1 MASNIDHNEIICSIC
16 VNYLI
21 DPVTIGDFTT
31 NIVLETRVFLA
42 RQARP
47 YHLLSSIEKM
57 CEMHRKTKNFCEVR
71 KDLLCLL
78 CCKSK
83 EHVAHRH
90 CSIDWTAEEY
100 RQKLLKQIRS
110 LWEKMQEKPEK
121 SGLSE
126 GVSLALRG
134 RERRYLERI
143 EKESKE
149 IFQQLRESED
159 SMALTGKLLRRMYED
174 LKKMCRKPG
183 MELLWVKTEKW
194 RVTVLPG
201 SCPYSLCPPSGLCN
215 DAFLGF
221 CDDSWAM
228 RNDMVLDLEGI
239 FLLFCIKEDNQCSL
253 FTSSPLLPQYVE
265 RPLGHVEVFLDY
277 ECGVVTFVHVANSAL
292 ICSFLSCSFS
302 CPLQPF
308 LCSTPS

>member
-57 CEMHRKTKNFCEVR
+57 CEMHMKTKNFCEVR

-110 LWEKMQEKPEK
+110 LWEKI
-121 SGLSE
+121 
-126 GVSLALRG
+126 
-134 RERRYLERI
+134 ERRYLERI

-159 SMALTGKLLRRMYED
+159 SMALTGKLLRRIYED
-174 LKKMCRKPG
+174 LKKMCQ
-183 MELLWVKTEKW
+183 
-194 RVTVLPG
+194 
-201 SCPYSLCPPSGLCN
+201 
-215 DAFLGF
+215 
-221 CDDSWAM
+221 
-228 RNDMVLDLEGI
+228 
-239 FLLFCIKEDNQCSL
+239 DNQCSL

>member
-110 LWEKMQEKPEK
+110 LWEKI
-121 SGLSE
+121 
-126 GVSLALRG
+126 
-134 RERRYLERI
+134 ERRYLERI

-183 MELLWVKTEKW
+183 MELLWKCKNTLRIWPETM
-194 RVTVLPG
+194 R
-201 SCPYSLCPPSGLCN
+201 
-215 DAFLGF
+215 GF
-221 CDDSWAM
+221 CGRN